1 MHSVDRYGG
10 YRSLAGCGLDK
21 GVGYCI
27 WVRLG
32 MRLMGVDYGL
42 SNMVGMFGSIQLR
55 GFGVS
60 EVRTWVWDLGW
71 YGTWV

>member
-42 SNMVGMFGSIQLR
+42 SR

-60 EVRTWVWDLGW
+60 EVQTWIWDLGW
-71 YGTWV
+71 YGAWV

>member
-10 YRSLAGCGLDK
+10 YRSSAGCRLDK
-21 GVGYCI
+21 GVGYYI

-42 SNMVGMFGSIQLR
+42 SNMV
-55 GFGVS
+55 
-60 EVRTWVWDLGW
+60 
-71 YGTWV
+71 